1 MHLRLHI
8 DYEHVTLSMW
18 RVCWMPPIK
27 RSEIYVPP
35 TSADKVRQYVVA
47 QYVRPALAR
56 GERTVS
62 VTAGDVHKELGLR
75 NRIPLVCAAL
85 RASRFQSENHLR
97 LKDVSGPLSGMSTTV
112 KFTYEIVP
120 SGPGSATNEPNPLWQ
135 LRGIAKDMFQ
145 KVGEWE
151 DLIRKE
157 REQLRDIQDKIG
169 R

>member
-1 MHLRLHI
+1 
-8 DYEHVTLSMW
+8 
-18 RVCWMPPIK
+18 
-27 RSEIYVPP
+27 
-35 TSADKVRQYVVA
+35 
-47 QYVRPALAR
+47 
-56 GERTVS
+56 
-62 VTAGDVHKELGLR
+62 
-75 NRIPLVCAAL
+75 
-85 RASRFQSENHLR
+85 
-97 LKDVSGPLSGMSTTV
+97 MSTTV

-157 REQLRDIQDKIG
+157 REQLRDIQDKTG